1 MRFTAGAEE
10 EVPVLIV
17 GGGGAGLTSS
27 MLLARLGVEHL
38 LVSARPQTSD
48 LPKAHVLNQRA
59 MEVLD
64 DVGVADAIAERS
76 TPPEQM
82 AATAFYAGFAGPA
95 PDYGRRLARLECWG
109 AGGADESWRAASPWR
124 QLNLPEIRLEPLL
137 KTRAEELSPGRIRFG
152 HELTGL
158 EQDGEGVR
166 ATIRDNA
173 AGRRY
178 VVRCEY
184 LLGADGGRRVASLA
198 GAGYEG
204 LGVVTQTATL
214 HVSADF
220 SPWATDPDVL
230 IRWIFSPQAGVLVV
244 MVPMGPERW
253 GPQSEEWVIHLNYPA
268 GDPRAQSDAQVEA
281 DTREALGV
289 ADLPMKIHKITRWA
303 VEAVM
308 ASVFRAGRVFLLGD
322 AAHRHPPTGG
332 LGLTSA
338 IHDAQNLC
346 WKLAL
351 VLAGHASPALLD
363 TYEAERRPVDQ
374 RNAQRSLE
382 NAVNHLAT
390 GAALG
395 VSHENTPAQNM
406 EQLRRI
412 WSGRPEDAGYRSG
425 VLRAVRAQSMEFSEL
440 NVEYGYSYE
449 SAAVVPDGSEPPAP
463 ADDVRVY
470 EPSTRP
476 GAPLP
481 HAWIEDEDGNRR
493 PVKDL
498 VAPGRFLLIA
508 GEDGHAWCDAARQ
521 LATEAGIPL
530 DALRI
535 GHLDGDYHDP
545 RCAWQR
551 HRQIAS
557 DGAILVRPDRFIA
570 WRHPAASGEPRAALA
585 AALSQIL
592 ARPVGRAASPA
603 RPRPLSQQPPSGP
616 LARVPHH
623 PPARP

>member
-1 MRFTAGAEE
+1 MRFTAGAEEE

-38 LVSARPQTSD
+38 LVSARPTTSD

-95 PDYGRRLARLECWG
+95 PDYGHRLARLECWG
-109 AGGADESWRAASPWR
+109 AGGADEGWRAASPWR
-124 QLNLPEIRLEPLL
+124 QLNLPQIRLEPLL
-137 KTRAEELSPGRIRFG
+137 KARAEELSPGRIRFG

-158 EQDGEGVR
+158 KQDGEGVR

-173 AGRRY
+173 DGRPY
-178 VVRCEY
+178 VVRCQY
-184 LLGADGGRRVASLA
+184 VLGADGGRRVASLT
-198 GAGYEG
+198 GVGYEG

-220 SPWATDPDVL
+220 SPWARDPDVL
-230 IRWIFSPQAGVLVV
+230 IRWIFSPQSGVLVV
-244 MVPMGPERW
+244 MVPMGPQRW
-253 GPQSEEWVIHLNYPA
+253 GPASEEWVIHLNYPVD
-268 GDPRAQSDAQVEA
+268 DPRAQSDAQVEA
-281 DTREALGV
+281 DARQALGV
-289 ADLPMKIHKITRWA
+289 PDLPMKIHKITRWS

-308 ASVFRAGRVFLLGD
+308 ASAFRAGRVFLVGD

-382 NAVNHLAT
+382 NAVNHFEI

-395 VSHENTPAQNM
+395 ISHENMPEQNM
-406 EQLRRI
+406 DQLRRM

-425 VLRAVRAQSMEFSEL
+425 VLRAMRAQSMEFSEL
-440 NVEYGYSYE
+440 NVEFGYCYQ
-449 SAAVVPDGSEPPAP
+449 SAAVVPDGSAAPAP
-463 ADDVRVY
+463 ADEIRVY
-470 EPSTRP
+470 QPSTRP

-481 HAWIEDEDGNRR
+481 HAWVEDEDGNRR
-493 PVKDL
+493 AVKDL
-498 VAPGRFLLIA
+498 LTPGRFLLIA

-521 LATEAGIPL
+521 LAAEADIPL

-545 RCAWQR
+545 RCAWLR

-557 DGAILVRPDRFIA
+557 DGAVLVRPDRFIA

-592 ARPVGRAASPA
+592 ARPAGTPTASAA
-603 RPRPLSQQPPSGP
+603 
-616 LARVPHH
+616 
-623 PPARP
+623 